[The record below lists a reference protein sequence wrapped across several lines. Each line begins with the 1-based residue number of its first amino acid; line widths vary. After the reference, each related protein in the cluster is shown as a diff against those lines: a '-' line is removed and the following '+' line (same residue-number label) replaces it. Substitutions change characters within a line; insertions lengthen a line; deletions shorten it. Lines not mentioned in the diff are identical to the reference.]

1 MLGTSI
7 CPHCK
12 AIYEI
17 GELQINAHL
26 GLVRCETCLELF
38 DFRTSYVPVH
48 HDPQL
53 EIPISDDHPAVKL
66 HTSDDRIS
74 DVLAAARQREIF
86 GDEEEGWI
94 EVRDD
99 GIEFAVADDVHEP
112 MLEVQPSEQL
122 IEPTI
127 THEPLA
133 EDSLVSDIG
142 FDEHVDIPPN
152 VEYAFAKKSYRVWPW
167 AAGVCVAVLAL
178 LFQGAYFFRVEIA
191 AHFPPTKAALKSA
204 CEILECTVDLPQ
216 QADLMSIESSS
227 LADTPQKN
235 VVLSALLRNHAN
247 YAQAFPS
254 LELTLTDGRDQ
265 PQASR
270 TFKPIDYLPP
280 AESEAIGLLPN
291 RELNL
296 KLYLDTADIKPSGY
310 RLLLLYPQ

>member
-12 AIYEI
+12 ATYEI
-17 GELQINAHL
+17 GETQINAHL

-38 DFRTSYVPVH
+38 DFRISYVPAH

-53 EIPISDDHPAVKL
+53 EMPLSEDHPAIKL
-66 HTSDDRIS
+66 HSSEDRIY
-74 DVLAAARQREIF
+74 DALAAARQREIF
-86 GDEEEGWI
+86 GDEEWVEA
-94 EVRDD
+94 RDD
-99 GIEFAVADDVHEP
+99 GIEFAVADDIHEP
-112 MLEVQPSEQL
+112 MEEVQPSEQL

-133 EDSLVSDIG
+133 ENALLSGIEIEDP
-142 FDEHVDIPPN
+142 VDIPPDI
-152 VEYAFAKKSYRVWPW
+152 EYAFAKKSYRVWPW
-167 AAGVCVAVLAL
+167 TAGVCLTVLTL

-191 AHFPPTKAALKSA
+191 AHFPPSKPALEAA
-204 CEILECTVDLPQ
+204 CRVLECTVDLPQ

-235 VVLSALLRNHAN
+235 VVLSALLRNHAG

-265 PQASR
+265 PVASR
-270 TFKPIDYLPP
+270 LFKPVDYLPP
-280 AESEAIGLLPN
+280 AENETIGLLPN